1 MEGSAC
7 FHPRSLGF
15 GSFKD
20 QQDLPYSEELPIYV
34 GQEYLGLEIQ
44 YNVRSVQEAGRKL
57 A

>member
-20 QQDLPYSEELPIYV
+20 QQDLPYSKELPIYV